1 MFARRPGHD
10 AATRRDGFGAK
21 LKESREAPRSIA
33 IVILSRPLRSR
44 DIKPEHVPMLG
55 IVPVRTLQAVAAMF
69 ERSAVAGTFRA
80 LKVAGKLN
88 VLGESALDPG

>member
-1 MFARRPGHD
+1 
-10 AATRRDGFGAK
+10 
-21 LKESREAPRSIA
+21 
-33 IVILSRPLRSR
+33 
-44 DIKPEHVPMLG
+44 MLG